1 MTDAEFLQALEDGS
15 YPRDAMD
22 HRAHLRL
29 ALLFRDDPQGARDLL
44 VRYIQRIGGMVRYNE
59 TLTQFWLR
67 AVSLHDEDTVDAL
80 MRTPLSDVNLPFRHY
95 SPERLWSD
103 EARTKFV
110 APDLRPFPDGL

>member
-1 MTDAEFLQALEDGS
+1 MTDAEFLRALADGS

-29 ALLFRDDPQGARDLL
+29 ALLCRGDPQRARDLL
-44 VRYIQRIGGMVRYNE
+44 LTYVTKIGGLVKYNE

-67 AVSLHDEDTVDAL
+67 AVALHASEKTLDAL
-80 MRTPLSDVNLPFRHY
+80 MATPLADVNLPFRHY

-103 EARTKFV
+103 EARAQFV
-110 APDLRPFPDGL
+110 EPDLRPLP